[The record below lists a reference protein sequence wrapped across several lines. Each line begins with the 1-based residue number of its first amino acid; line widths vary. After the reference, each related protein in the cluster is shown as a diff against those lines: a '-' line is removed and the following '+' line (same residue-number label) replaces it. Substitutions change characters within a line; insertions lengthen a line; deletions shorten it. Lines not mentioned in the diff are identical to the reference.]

1 MDIPNIEKLKVLIS
15 KIKEVRRLKKLAKDD
30 TQKNIYQNLEDQLCR
45 EFKNITGYTFNK
57 ILYCTY
63 NNDSTIEK
71 NDFFDILINLMS
83 ENLEGLKR
91 VKTR

>member
-57 ILYCTY
+57 ILYFGLY
-63 NNDSTIEK
+63 
-71 NDFFDILINLMS
+71 FFIN
-83 ENLEGLKR
+83 
-91 VKTR
+91 

>member
-45 EFKNITGYTFNK
+45 EFKNITGYTFNQ